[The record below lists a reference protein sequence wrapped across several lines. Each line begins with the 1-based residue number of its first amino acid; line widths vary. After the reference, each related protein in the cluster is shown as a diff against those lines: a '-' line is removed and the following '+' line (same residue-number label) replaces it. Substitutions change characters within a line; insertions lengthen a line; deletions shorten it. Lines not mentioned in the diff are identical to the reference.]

1 MDRITVQ
8 ETLNLF
14 GTFYK
19 SKKERLNEILELI
32 NLEEKQK
39 HTLVIFPEAKDKDWL
54 LEFLY

>member
-19 SKKERLNEILELI
+19 SKKERLSEILGLI
-32 NLEEKQK
+32 NLEENKK
-39 HTLVIFPEAKDKDWL
+39 HT
-54 LEFLY
+54 